1 MVCDNCQIRE
11 LTLVGTACVASLQI
25 ESVDGIAPIFAP
37 ADTGVSVQET
47 VNFGDTPLNTVAEK
61 VVRLLNTTPLPLRFE
76 WRHLALP
83 LENLPPT
90 ALRTVRPTGPEPP
103 APPGPPAPHATARR
117 QRPRQVLCCDSRACA
132 PPRLGQAPAAPLYSA
147 DLGEALEPDST
158 AFPFAIS
165 PPLGLMPPGEASDFV
180 VSYRPSSFNLDCF
193 AALLV
198 PLDLP
203 PEAMPGYDDD
213 PTDDVDPALE
223 LGLRLVGRGQGR
235 DLLSYPSAL
244 IGSDATKGEEV
255 TLYPYPYPNPNPNP
269 NPIPPRA
276 RR

>member
-103 APPGPPAPHATARR
+103 HPPDPTLRLAGSVPGRSCAATHARALLLAPGRRPPRRSTPPIWARRSSLTARPSPSPS
-117 QRPRQVLCCDSRACA
+117 RP
-132 PPRLGQAPAAPLYSA
+132 
-147 DLGEALEPDST
+147 
-158 AFPFAIS
+158 
-165 PPLGLMPPGEASDFV
+165 
-180 VSYRPSSFNLDCF
+180 
-193 AALLV
+193 
-198 PLDLP
+198 
-203 PEAMPGYDDD
+203 
-213 PTDDVDPALE
+213 
-223 LGLRLVGRGQGR
+223 
-235 DLLSYPSAL
+235 PSA
-244 IGSDATKGEEV
+244 
-255 TLYPYPYPNPNPNP
+255 
-269 NPIPPRA
+269 
-276 RR
+276 